1 MRALLLLSLLLLGAC
16 TTSNIPM
23 LPGPEGPGLADEAFV
38 AEDGAQLPLHR
49 WTPPTPP
56 RAIVL
61 ALHGMN
67 DYGRAFAT
75 LGRFLAQ
82 RGVATYAY
90 DQRGFGGAPGR
101 NWWPGT
107 EPLVRD
113 FGTALDLL
121 RRRHPGTPVHCLGE
135 SMGAAVIILALAR
148 QETRCA
154 SAVLS
159 APAVWGKQV
168 MPAVQR
174 AALALAEA
182 VAPDMVLTG
191 AGLRIRASDNIAALR
206 ALQADP
212 MVLKG
217 ARVDAIAGLVELM
230 TDAFDATAELRGPA
244 LWLYGKNDQIIAQR
258 PTLAALRRLPP
269 DPQIRIARYPLGYH
283 LLTRDLDSAVV
294 AHDIASWLFHPG
306 APLPSGADRVESPR
320 TEAGQASAATTET
333 EPVSATRGRAR

>member
-1 MRALLLLSLLLLGAC
+1 MRAFLLLSLVFLGAC
-16 TTSNIPM
+16 ATSEIPTV
-23 LPGPEGPGLADEAFV
+23 PGRQGPELTGEVLV
-38 AEDGAQLPLHR
+38 AADGAQLPLHR
-49 WTPPTPP
+49 WAPPTPP

-107 EPLVRD
+107 EALVRD

-121 RRRHPGTPVHCLGE
+121 RRRHPGIPVHCLGE

-148 QETRCA
+148 EETRCA

-168 MPAVQR
+168 MPAMQR

-206 ALQADP
+206 ALHVDP

-230 TDAFDATAELRGPA
+230 TEAFDATAGLRGPA
-244 LWLYGKNDQIIAQR
+244 LWLYGKNDQIIASR
-258 PTLAALRRLPP
+258 PNGAALRRLPP

-283 LLTRDLDSAVV
+283 LLTRDLDAAVV

-306 APLPSGADRVESPR
+306 ATLPSGADRVDVAR
-320 TEAGQASAATTET
+320 TEAGQAPAAAAGL